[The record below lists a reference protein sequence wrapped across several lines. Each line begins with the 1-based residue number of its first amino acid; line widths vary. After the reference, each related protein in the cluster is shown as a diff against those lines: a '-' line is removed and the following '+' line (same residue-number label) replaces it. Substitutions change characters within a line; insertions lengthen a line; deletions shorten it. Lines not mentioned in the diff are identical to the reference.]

1 MKISVV
7 VCTKNEQ
14 KNIGRC
20 LTSVQK
26 VADEIIVVDSYS
38 TDDTEKICRTFS
50 QVQFHQTQWKGFS
63 QTKNYANSLAGG
75 DYILSL
81 DADEEL
87 SPELQEEIL
96 QLKNELKGVY
106 SINRITN
113 YCGQWIKHSGW
124 FPDRHYRLFPR
135 GKASWQGDYVHESL
149 KFDQDL
155 PVHDL
160 KGLAPHYS
168 YYSIEEHS
176 KRIDSY
182 SSLGAQQLVQKKKPF
197 LLPSVVF
204 NPMARFMKC
213 YVFKLGFLDGFYG
226 LVIAVLS
233 AKAVF
238 LKYFKAYK
246 IQKSQGK

>member
-20 LTSVQK
+20 LASVQK
-26 VADEIIVVDSYS
+26 VADEIIVMDSFS
-38 TDDTEKICRTFS
+38 NDDTEKICKSFPK
-50 QVQFHQTQWKGFS
+50 VQFHQMQWLGFS
-63 QTKNYANSLAGG
+63 QTKNQANSLATG

-96 QLKNELKGVY
+96 QIKDKLQGVY

-135 GKASWQGDYVHESL
+135 GKALWQGNYVHETLS
-149 KFDQDL
+149 FDKSL
-155 PVHDL
+155 PVSDL
-160 KGLAPHYS
+160 IGLAPHYS
-168 YYSIEEHS
+168 YYSIEDHV
-176 KRIDSY
+176 KRIETY
-182 SSLGAQQLVQKKKPF
+182 SSLGALQINLKKKRF

-204 NPMARFMKC
+204 NPIARFMKC

-226 LVIAVLS
+226 LVIAALS

-246 IQKSQGK
+246 LQKSQGK